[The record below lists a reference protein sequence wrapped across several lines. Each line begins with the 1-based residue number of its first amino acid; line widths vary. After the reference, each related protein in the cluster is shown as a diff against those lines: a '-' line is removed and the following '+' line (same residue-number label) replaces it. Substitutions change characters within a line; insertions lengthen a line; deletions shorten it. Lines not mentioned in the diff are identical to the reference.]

1 MERTKEIKKMHL
13 EQQKRVERGVY
24 ISLVAYIFLSIV
36 KLVCGFIF
44 HSDALVADGLNN
56 ATDIIASIA
65 VLIGLKISR
74 KPADED
80 HPYGHLR
87 AETIASMVASFIMVV
102 IGLQVLISSIKKVFK
117 GMETEPS
124 LLAAVTALI
133 GAAVMLGVYFYN
145 IRIANETDSQGLKAA
160 ALDNRSDAFVS
171 IGAAVGIFGAQ
182 IGLPW
187 LDPAAA
193 IFVGFIIIKTGW
205 DIFSETSHNLS
216 DGFDYEEGKE
226 MEHKILNVDGVENV
240 GELKARRHGNRAII
254 DVTIKVDPTLNV
266 IESHEITEKIED
278 TLKEVYNVESIQV
291 HVEPEDGL
299 EAKK

>member
-1 MERTKEIKKMHL
+1 MDL
-13 EQQKRVERGVY
+13 DQQKRVERGVY
-24 ISLVAYIFLSIV
+24 ISLGAYVFLSIV
-36 KLVCGFIF
+36 KLISGFYF

-56 ATDIIASIA
+56 ATDIIASMA

-102 IGLQVLISSIKKVFK
+102 IGLQVLISSIKKVFR
-117 GMETEPS
+117 GIETEPS
-124 LLAAVTALI
+124 LLAAIIALF

-145 IRIANETDSQGLKAA
+145 IKVANETDSQGLKAA

-205 DIFSETSHNLS
+205 EIFSETSHNLS

-226 MEHKILNVDGVENV
+226 MEDKILNVDGVETV
-240 GELKARRHGNRAII
+240 GDLKARRHGNRAII
-254 DVTIKVDPTLNV
+254 DVTIKVDPSLNV

-278 TLKEVYNVESIQV
+278 TIKEAYNVESIQV
-291 HVEPEDGL
+291 HVEPEDGKD
-299 EAKK
+299 AKK

>member
-1 MERTKEIKKMHL
+1 MQAD
-13 EQQKRVERGVY
+13 QQKRVERGVY
-24 ISLVAYIFLSIV
+24 YSLGAYIFLSIV
-36 KLVCGFIF
+36 KLISGFVYS
-44 HSDALVADGLNN
+44 SDALIADGLNN

-102 IGLQVLISSIKKVFK
+102 IGIEVLISSIKKMFK
-117 GMETEPS
+117 GVETEPS
-124 LLAAVTALI
+124 LTAAIIALF

-145 IRIANETDSQGLKAA
+145 MKVARETDSQGLRAA

-171 IGAAVGIFGAQ
+171 IGAAVGILGAQ
-182 IGLPW
+182 IGMAW

-193 IFVGFIIIKTGW
+193 VLVGLIIIKTGW
-205 DIFSETSHNLS
+205 EIFTETSHNLS

-226 MEHKILNVDGVENV
+226 MEHKILDVDGVENV
-240 GELKARRHGNRAII
+240 GDLKARKHGNRAII
-254 DVTIKVDPTLNV
+254 DVTIKVDPSLNV
-266 IESHEITEKIED
+266 VESHEITEKIED
-278 TLKEVYNVESIQV
+278 AIKEAYNVESIQV
-291 HVEPEDGL
+291 HVEPEDG
-299 EAKK
+299 KNK

>member
-1 MERTKEIKKMHL
+1 MHL
-13 EQQKRVERGVY
+13 DQQKRVERGVY
-24 ISLVAYIFLSIV
+24 ISLGAYIFLSIV
-36 KLVCGFIF
+36 KLVSGFFF
-44 HSDALVADGLNN
+44 HSDALIADGLNN
-56 ATDIIASIA
+56 ATDIIASMA

-117 GMETEPS
+117 GIETEPS
-124 LLAAVTALI
+124 LLAAIIALF

-145 IRIANETDSQGLKAA
+145 IKVARETDSQGLKAA

-193 IFVGFIIIKTGW
+193 VFVGLIIIKTGW
-205 DIFSETSHNLS
+205 EIFSETSHNLS

-226 MEHKILNVDGVENV
+226 MEDKILNVDGVEKV
-240 GELKARRHGNRAII
+240 GDLKARRHGNRAII

-278 TLKEVYNVESIQV
+278 TIKEAYNVESIQV
-291 HVEPEDGL
+291 HVEPEDGNND
-299 EAKK
+299 KNKPI

>member
-1 MERTKEIKKMHL
+1 MQSD
-13 EQQKRVERGVY
+13 QQRRVERGVY
-24 ISLVAYIFLSIV
+24 LSLGAYIFLSIV
-36 KLVCGFIF
+36 KLVAGIF
-44 HSDALVADGLNN
+44 FNSDALVADGLNN

-102 IGLQVLISSIKKVFK
+102 IGIEVLISSIKKMFNGV
-117 GMETEPS
+117 ETEPS
-124 LLAAVTALI
+124 LTAALI
-133 GAAVMLGVYFYN
+133 ALFGAAVMIIVYLYN
-145 IRIANETDSQGLKAA
+145 IKVAKETDSQGLKAA

-193 IFVGFIIIKTGW
+193 VLVGLIIIKTGW
-205 DIFSETSHNLS
+205 EIFTETSHNLS

-226 MEHKILNVDGVENV
+226 MEHKILDVEGVENV
-240 GELKARRHGNRAII
+240 GDLKARKHGNRAII
-254 DVTIKVDPTLNV
+254 DVTIKVDPSLNV
-266 IESHEITEKIED
+266 VESHEITEKIED
-278 TLKEVYNVESIQV
+278 TIKEAYNVESIQV
-291 HVEPEDGL
+291 HVEPEDGKNKDNPL
-299 EAKK
+299 K

>member
-1 MERTKEIKKMHL
+1 MQSD
-13 EQQKRVERGVY
+13 QQKRIEQGVY
-24 ISLVAYIFLSIV
+24 FSLGAYIFLSIV
-36 KLVCGFIF
+36 KLVSGFF
-44 HSDALVADGLNN
+44 FKSDALIADGLNN
-56 ATDIIASIA
+56 ATDIIASTA

-102 IGLQVLISSIKKVFK
+102 IGIEVLLSSIKKMFR
-117 GMETEPS
+117 GIETEPS
-124 LLAAVTALI
+124 LTAGLI
-133 GAAVMLGVYFYN
+133 ALFGAAVMFIVYLYN
-145 IRIANETDSQGLKAA
+145 MRVARETDSQGLKAA

-182 IGLPW
+182 AGLPW

-193 IFVGFIIIKTGW
+193 VLVGLIIIKTGW

-226 MEHKILNVDGVENV
+226 MEHKILDVEGVENV
-240 GELKARRHGNRAII
+240 DDLKARKHGNKAII
-254 DVTIKVDPTLNV
+254 DVTIKVDPSLNV
-266 IESHEITEKIED
+266 IESHEITEKIEESIK
-278 TLKEVYNVESIQV
+278 KEYNVESIQV
-291 HVEPEDGL
+291 HVEPGDGDRM
-299 EAKK
+299 EKE

>member
-1 MERTKEIKKMHL
+1 MHL
-13 EQQKRVERGVY
+13 DQQKRVERGVY
-24 ISLVAYIFLSIV
+24 ISLGAYIFLSIV
-36 KLVCGFIF
+36 KLVSGFFF
-44 HSDALVADGLNN
+44 HSDALIADGLNN
-56 ATDIIASIA
+56 ATDIIASMA
-65 VLIGLKISR
+65 VLVGLKISR

-117 GMETEPS
+117 GIETEPS
-124 LLAAVTALI
+124 LIAAMIALF

-145 IRIANETDSQGLKAA
+145 IKVARETDSQGLKAA

-171 IGAAVGIFGAQ
+171 IGAAVGILGAQ

-193 IFVGFIIIKTGW
+193 VFVGLIIIKTGW
-205 DIFSETSHNLS
+205 EIFSETSHNLS

-226 MEHKILNVDGVENV
+226 MEDKILNVDGVEMV
-240 GELKARRHGNRAII
+240 GDLKARRHGNRAII

-278 TLKEVYNVESIQV
+278 TIKEAYNVESIQV
-291 HVEPEDGL
+291 HVEPED
-299 EAKK
+299 EKK

>member
-1 MERTKEIKKMHL
+1 MQAD
-13 EQQKRVERGVY
+13 QQKRVERGVY
-24 ISLVAYIFLSIV
+24 YSLGAYIFLSIV
-36 KLVCGFIF
+36 KLVSGFVYS
-44 HSDALVADGLNN
+44 SDALIADGLNN

-102 IGLQVLISSIKKVFK
+102 IGIEVLISSIKKMFK
-117 GMETEPS
+117 GVETEPS
-124 LLAAVTALI
+124 LTAAIIALF

-145 IRIANETDSQGLKAA
+145 MKVARETDSQGLKAA

-171 IGAAVGIFGAQ
+171 IGAAVGILGAQ
-182 IGLPW
+182 IGMAW

-193 IFVGFIIIKTGW
+193 VLVGLIIIKTGW
-205 DIFSETSHNLS
+205 EIFTETSHNLS

-226 MEHKILNVDGVENV
+226 MEHKILDVDGVENV
-240 GELKARRHGNRAII
+240 GDLKARKHGNRAII
-254 DVTIKVDPTLNV
+254 DVTIKVDPSLNV
-266 IESHEITEKIED
+266 VESHEITEKIED
-278 TLKEVYNVESIQV
+278 AIKEAYNVESIQV
-291 HVEPEDGL
+291 HVEPEDG
-299 EAKK
+299 ENK

>member
-1 MERTKEIKKMHL
+1 MHL
-13 EQQKRVERGVY
+13 DQQKRVERGVY
-24 ISLVAYIFLSIV
+24 ISLGAYIFLSIV
-36 KLVCGFIF
+36 KLVSGFF
-44 HSDALVADGLNN
+44 YHSDALLADGLNN
-56 ATDIIASIA
+56 ATDIIASMA

-117 GMETEPS
+117 GIETESS
-124 LLAAVTALI
+124 LLAAIIALF

-145 IRIANETDSQGLKAA
+145 IKVAKETDSQGLRAA

-193 IFVGFIIIKTGW
+193 VFVGLIIIKTGW

-226 MEHKILNVDGVENV
+226 MEDKILNVDGVEKV
-240 GELKARRHGNRAII
+240 GDLKARRHGNRAII

-278 TLKEVYNVESIQV
+278 TIKVAYNVESIQV
-291 HVEPEDGL
+291 HVEPEDGKD
-299 EAKK
+299 EKK

>member
-1 MERTKEIKKMHL
+1 MQSD
-13 EQQKRVERGVY
+13 QQRRVERGVY
-24 ISLVAYIFLSIV
+24 LSLGAYIFLSIV
-36 KLVCGFIF
+36 KLVAGIF
-44 HSDALVADGLNN
+44 FNSDALVADGLNN

-102 IGLQVLISSIKKVFK
+102 IGIEVLISSIKKMFNGV
-117 GMETEPS
+117 ETEPS
-124 LLAAVTALI
+124 LTAALI
-133 GAAVMLGVYFYN
+133 ALFGAAVMIIVYLYN
-145 IRIANETDSQGLKAA
+145 IKVAKETDSQGLKAA

-193 IFVGFIIIKTGW
+193 VLVGLIIIKTGW
-205 DIFSETSHNLS
+205 EIFTETSHNLS

-226 MEHKILNVDGVENV
+226 MEHKILDVEGVENV
-240 GELKARRHGNRAII
+240 GDLKARKHGNRAII
-254 DVTIKVDPTLNV
+254 DVTIKVDPSLNV
-266 IESHEITEKIED
+266 VESHEITEKIED
-278 TLKEVYNVESIQV
+278 TIKEAYNVESIQV
-291 HVEPEDGL
+291 HVEPEDGKNRDNPL
-299 EAKK
+299 K

>member
-1 MERTKEIKKMHL
+1 MQAD
-13 EQQKRVERGVY
+13 QQKRVERGVY
-24 ISLVAYIFLSIV
+24 YSLGAYIFLSIV
-36 KLVCGFIF
+36 KLVSGFVYS
-44 HSDALVADGLNN
+44 SDALIADGLNN

-102 IGLQVLISSIKKVFK
+102 IGIEVLISSIKKMFK
-117 GMETEPS
+117 GVETEPS
-124 LLAAVTALI
+124 LTAAIIALF

-145 IRIANETDSQGLKAA
+145 MKVARETDSQGLKAA

-171 IGAAVGIFGAQ
+171 IGAAVGILGAQ
-182 IGLPW
+182 IGMAW

-193 IFVGFIIIKTGW
+193 VLVGLIIIKTGW
-205 DIFSETSHNLS
+205 EIFTETSHNLS

-226 MEHKILNVDGVENV
+226 MEHKILDVDGVENV
-240 GELKARRHGNRAII
+240 GDLKARKHGNRAII
-254 DVTIKVDPTLNV
+254 DVTIKVDPSLNV
-266 IESHEITEKIED
+266 VESHEITEKIED
-278 TLKEVYNVESIQV
+278 AIKEAYNVESIQV
-291 HVEPEDGL
+291 HVEPED
-299 EAKK
+299 EKNK

>member
-1 MERTKEIKKMHL
+1 MQSD
-13 EQQKRVERGVY
+13 QQKRVERGVY
-24 ISLVAYIFLSIV
+24 LSLGAYIFLSIV
-36 KLVCGFIF
+36 KLVSGIF
-44 HSDALVADGLNN
+44 YNSDALVADGLNN

-102 IGLQVLISSIKKVFK
+102 IGIEVLISSIKKMFNGV
-117 GMETEPS
+117 ETEPS
-124 LLAAVTALI
+124 LTAALI
-133 GAAVMLGVYFYN
+133 ALFGAAVMIIVYFYN
-145 IRIANETDSQGLKAA
+145 IKVAKETDSQGLKAA

-193 IFVGFIIIKTGW
+193 VLVGLIIIKTGW
-205 DIFSETSHNLS
+205 EIFTETSHNLS

-226 MEHKILNVDGVENV
+226 MEHKILDVEGVENV
-240 GELKARRHGNRAII
+240 GDLKARKHGNRAII
-254 DVTIKVDPTLNV
+254 DVTIKVDPSLNV
-266 IESHEITEKIED
+266 VESHEITEKIED
-278 TLKEVYNVESIQV
+278 TIKEAYNVESIQV
-291 HVEPEDGL
+291 HVEPEDGKNKDNPL
-299 EAKK
+299 K